1 MAVSLEDQA
10 IVRRPEASDGRS
22 KFVDKRPTP
31 TCACRLHTPRIRGA
45 GGAIL
50 GFAEMIFEDA
60 EQRGRDPVL
69 NDLRRL
75 HQAGCRLKELV
86 SGVLDPARLR
96 QDFPDF
102 RRNLRHDLRSSIS
115 VINGLGEMLL
125 EDAQNARDEAL
136 ASDLDK
142 LLQSGT
148 RLLEQVDMLIDF
160 TATAVSLV
168 PGEPESPAV
177 STMLNSVRPL
187 SHAAPVGPGP
197 GRILIVDD
205 TRRHGS
211 SCRGVWS
218 VKVTRSWRR
227 KTAGQHL
234 TEIAAEPFDLVLL
247 DMMMPDINGY
257 EVLTQLKADVGFRHI
272 PVIILSA
279 FDEIDSAVRCI
290 EAGRKI
296 FSPNPSIRLCCE
308 RASAHPRGK
317 VPAPEP
323 RRARSP
329 ELEPEERWKSSFKHP
344 PQIDHTEDASWRN
357 TDCRAL

>member
-1 MAVSLEDQA
+1 ME
-10 IVRRPEASDGRS
+10 EANSSTNDRHQRAL
-22 KFVDKRPTP
+22 V
-31 TCACRLHTPRIRGA
+31 AYIRQEFEA
-45 GGAIL
+45 PVGAIL
-50 GFAEMIFEDA
+50 GFAEMILEDA

-168 PGEPESPAV
+168 PGEPEIAGGKHDAEFRAPAI
-177 STMLNSVRPL
+177 
-187 SHAAPVGPGP
+187 A
-197 GRILIVDD
+197 
-205 TRRHGS
+205 RR
-211 SCRGVWS
+211 
-218 VKVTRSWRR
+218 
-227 KTAGQHL
+227 
-234 TEIAAEPFDLVLL
+234 
-247 DMMMPDINGY
+247 
-257 EVLTQLKADVGFRHI
+257 
-272 PVIILSA
+272 
-279 FDEIDSAVRCI
+279 
-290 EAGRKI
+290 AGRT
-296 FSPNPSIRLCCE
+296 RT
-308 RASAHPRGK
+308 RAHPDR
-317 VPAPEP
+317 
-323 RRARSP
+323 
-329 ELEPEERWKSSFKHP
+329 
-344 PQIDHTEDASWRN
+344 
-357 TDCRAL
+357 